1 MSNTTPLPII
11 RFAFYAFVF
20 SIPLETLD
28 VGLEVGV
35 MSVSFVVGYV
45 FIAVAFLQP
54 KVTFGE
60 LPRPLWFFAAY
71 LLVFVSQGIWQ
82 LLDITPG
89 LVGRLSTTIQMVV
102 LFWISYNLFRYE
114 HLIIGTLLS
123 LSAGCVVLAV
133 LQVSGTAANTIA
145 GGRVSALS
153 QDANSLGSMLAV
165 GLITLLG
172 LAYGRA
178 SQKGNIG
185 WLAWVGLAIL
195 VVGIVLSGSRGA
207 FAALVIGI
215 ICLAASPG
223 NSAVQV
229 KLWISIALV
238 LSVLVLAAYQNDAV
252 RMRWERTFSEG
263 HMSGRE
269 RIMPEAWNMFIQAP
283 ISGWGPGNHTIEL
296 GNRFGRKALDTHNS
310 YLWILTETGLMGAI
324 PYFFALW
331 LCLRSAWRA
340 RHGPEGSLPFAL
352 LVSMFLVNMSITWH
366 LRKIL
371 WMVFAY
377 SVASE
382 TFLSKRRSVADQP
395 GATTNKVS
403 GREDNGLI
411 ELKPE
416 SGVKA

>member
-1 MSNTTPLPII
+1 MYMSNTTPLPIV

-35 MSVSFVVGYV
+35 MSVSFVVGSV
-45 FIAVAFLQP
+45 FIALAFLQP
-54 KVTFGE
+54 KVTFGD

-89 LVGRLSTTIQMVV
+89 RVGVGRLPTTIQMVV
-102 LFWISYNLFRYE
+102 LFWISYNLFRHE
-114 HLIIGTLLS
+114 RVIVGTMLS
-123 LSAGCVVLAV
+123 LSAGCIVLSV
-133 LQVSGTAANTIA
+133 LQVSGTAAVTVA
-145 GGRVSALS
+145 GDRVSALS

-165 GLITLLG
+165 GLLALLG

-178 SQKGNIG
+178 SQEGNIG
-185 WLAWVGLAIL
+185 WLAWVGFACLAT
-195 VVGIVLSGSRGA
+195 GIVLSGSRGA
-207 FAALVIGI
+207 FLSLAIGI
-215 ICLAASPG
+215 MCLTARPG

-229 KLWISIALV
+229 KIWISMALA
-238 LSVLVLAAYQNDAV
+238 LSVLVLAAYQSDAV
-252 RMRWERTFSEG
+252 RVRWEQTFSEG

-269 RIMPEAWNMFIQAP
+269 RIMPELWDMFIQAP

-296 GNRFGRKALDTHNS
+296 ANRFGRKRLDPHS
-310 YLWILTETGLMGAI
+310 GYFYVLTETGLMGAI

-340 RHGPEGSLPFAL
+340 RQGPEGSLPLAL
-352 LVSMFLVNMSITWH
+352 LVCVCMVNMSVTWH
-366 LRKIL
+366 FRKIL

-403 GREDNGLI
+403 W
-411 ELKPE
+411 P
-416 SGVKA
+416 